1 MLIYISLL
9 YADAPADFM
18 CYKIFSECSEI
29 FLLNIERNR
38 EDTNINI
45 SYISSASVKS

>member
-18 CYKIFSECSEI
+18 CYKIFSEI